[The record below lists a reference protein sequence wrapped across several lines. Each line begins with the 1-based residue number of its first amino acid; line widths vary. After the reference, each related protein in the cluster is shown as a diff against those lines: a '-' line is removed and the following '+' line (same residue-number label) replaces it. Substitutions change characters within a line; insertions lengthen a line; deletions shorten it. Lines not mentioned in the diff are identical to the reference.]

1 MRRLFRYVSILLV
14 VFGLLLAHSPPLHA
28 DDSAAVAKIL
38 NTPPKGQLGV
48 ATQCAVCGMKMH
60 VKGDTPTVEYKGKDY
75 YFCDNDERDAFAKD
89 PSQYLKK

>member
-1 MRRLFRYVSILLV
+1 MRYFRYLSIFLILFSV
-14 VFGLLLAHSPPLHA
+14 AFVFSPPVHA

-38 NTPPKGQLGV
+38 NTPPKDQIGL
-48 ATQCAVCGMKMH
+48 ATQCAVCGMKLH
-60 VKGDTPTVEYKGKDY
+60 VKSDTPVVEYKGKDY